1 MVGTLRAA
9 SAASKKI
16 LADAAHS
23 VPTKK
28 TYKTK
33 AIMKKTYMSPS
44 VEVIKVDVATVM
56 ATSMGLSDS
65 TVDTSMDD
73 VQLVREIQS
82 LNQWSW

>member
-1 MVGTLRAA
+1 
-9 SAASKKI
+9 
-16 LADAAHS
+16 
-23 VPTKK
+23 
-28 TYKTK
+28 
-33 AIMKKTYMSPS
+33 MKKTYMTPS

-73 VQLVREIQS
+73 VQLVRKIQD